1 MDKSCRPYTFILKN
15 TEKAIN
21 WVVQVFK
28 QQIGKEQNDKWWW
41 WSAFFQFFA
50 VLCWGVA
57 EVVVVAFYLKL
68 VKKMD
73 CRIHICLFQIYSLI
87 CMISATNCNF
97 PCSKSLVA
105 VGTPTLCGT
114 LCTSVCADRLLRKG
128 WCSFSVCCS
137 RGFVSIVLLSL
148 LQHIN
153 W

>member
-1 MDKSCRPYTFILKN
+1 M
-15 TEKAIN
+15 
-21 WVVQVFK
+21 
-28 QQIGKEQNDKWWW
+28 
-41 WSAFFQFFA
+41 
-50 VLCWGVA
+50 
-57 EVVVVAFYLKL
+57 VVAFHLKL

-73 CRIHICLFQIYSLI
+73 CRIHLCLFQIHSLI

-114 LCTSVCADRLLRKG
+114 CAHRFVQIDFCGKVDVV
-128 WCSFSVCCS
+128 FSVCCS
-137 RGFVSIVLLSL
+137 HGFVSIVFLSL